1 MIPIPA
7 IDIQNGKCVRLQ
19 KGNLDSTKVYFEDPS
34 EAASNWIEM
43 GAKRIH
49 LVDLDGAHKG
59 VTANFSA
66 IRKIRE
72 KFPDSILQLGGG
84 IRNLSALRI
93 YDDLGINY
101 FILGSAALDDKNF
114 FSEACDNY
122 LERIILGVDAKK
134 GYVSTE
140 AWTKT
145 SDILATDLI
154 MEFEDLPIYQIIYTD
169 IEKDGMM
176 TGPNFEETKKLAE
189 VSKFPIIASGGI
201 SKIEDL
207 EKLSLCEN
215 IHGAICGKALYENSL
230 NLKEILERFD
240 Q

>member
-19 KGNLDSTKVYFEDPS
+19 KGDLDSTQIYFEDPS
-34 EAASNWIEM
+34 DAAAHWIEM

-59 VTANFSA
+59 TTVNLSA
-66 IRKIRE
+66 IEKIRH
-72 KFPDSILQLGGG
+72 KFPESILQLGGG
-84 IRNLSALRI
+84 IRNSSALKI

-101 FILGSAALDDKNF
+101 FILGSAALDNKKF
-114 FSEACDNY
+114 FFEACDTY
-122 LERIILGVDAKK
+122 IEKIILGLDAKK

-145 SDILATDLI
+145 SDVLATDLI
-154 MEFEDLPIYQIIYTD
+154 MEFEDSPIYQIIYTD
-169 IEKDGMM
+169 IDKDGMM
-176 TGPNFEETKKLAE
+176 NGPNFEETKKLAD

-207 EKLSLCEN
+207 EKLSQYEN

-240 Q
+240 K